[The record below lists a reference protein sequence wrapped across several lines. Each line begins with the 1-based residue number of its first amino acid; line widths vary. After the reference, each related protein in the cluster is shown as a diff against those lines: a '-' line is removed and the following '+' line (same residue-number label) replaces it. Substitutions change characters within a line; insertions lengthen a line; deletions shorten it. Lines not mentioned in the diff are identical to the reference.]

1 MLTAASLMV
10 AAPAAQDAVERAR
23 RLPKLAVGLH
33 VVLVEGRPALPPEQ
47 VPDLVDKKGW
57 FREDMVGSAVDMFFR
72 PHVRRQL
79 LAEVTRQFE
88 LFAETGLKLDH
99 VNAHRH
105 FHLHPTILGA
115 ILKVGRR
122 YGMNAARAPLEPRSV
137 LEAVEPGV
145 RVPPA
150 LVTEPWAK
158 LVRARL
164 HAAGVLTPDQVF
176 GLHWSGHMTAA
187 RLAGVIERLPEG
199 LSEIYLHPAVNDRF
213 EAAAPGCAYADEFAA
228 LIDPAVIE
236 AVRARGVTLGG
247 FADFVR

>member
-10 AAPAAQDAVERAR
+10 AAPAARDAVERAR

-47 VPDLVDKKGW
+47 VPDLVDKNGW
-57 FREDMVGSAVDMFFR
+57 FREDMVASAVDMFFR
-72 PHVRRQL
+72 PRVRRQL

-99 VNAHRH
+99 VNAHKH
-105 FHLHPTILGA
+105 FHLHPTILGD

-122 YGMNAARAPLEPRSV
+122 YGMRAARAPLEPRAV
-137 LEAVEPGV
+137 LEAVEPGT
-145 RVPPA
+145 RAPPA

-164 HAAGVLTPDQVF
+164 TRAGVLVPDQVF
-176 GLHWSGHMTAA
+176 GLHWSGHMTAS
-187 RLAGVIERLPEG
+187 RLAGVIEHLPEG
-199 LSEIYLHPAVNDRF
+199 LSEIYLHPAVSDRF
-213 EAAAPGCAYADEFAA
+213 AGAVAGCEYAEEFAA

-236 AVRARGVTLGG
+236 AAKAQGVTLGG
-247 FADFVR
+247 FADFVG